1 MGIMSQTTLCIFG
14 GLTLVAFIGL
24 IVKWDSLTGSSV
36 KKISIRTSSLLLV
49 NFLFIFTLGLALNNY
64 GGFYGS
70 WSELVG
76 IQQVVA
82 SVPENSIVPITKA
95 EIAAGTITP
104 DGGVIL
110 REVIKG
116 EKSGIAGTILT
127 VLPSSYVNLVQS
139 NADPKSFRIFH
150 VMQLLSGF
158 PGYPSTWIHGMNM
171 VKYFEHQQL
180 IGAMPPTIAVL
191 PQINVLPHR
200 DTECLNVP
208 NGPQIETWLSQ
219 DVIDFEK
226 KHLNLRDER
235 WGVAG
240 YSTGGWCS
248 AMLTLKDPKVFLA
261 GASIAGYFEPQFATP
276 FPKASMAEM
285 AAAYNIKAIAASNPP
300 AVNLLLVNSLRD
312 ASTNKET
319 QNFYSLLQ
327 KPVKKSEI
335 TLVNSGHNLKA
346 WNKIEPELFQW
357 FGKVFKEERISTS
370 KKLSA

>member
-1 MGIMSQTTLCIFG
+1 
-14 GLTLVAFIGL
+14 
-24 IVKWDSLTGSSV
+24 
-36 KKISIRTSSLLLV
+36 
-49 NFLFIFTLGLALNNY
+49 
-64 GGFYGS
+64 
-70 WSELVG
+70 
-76 IQQVVA
+76 
-82 SVPENSIVPITKA
+82 
-95 EIAAGTITP
+95 
-104 DGGVIL
+104 
-110 REVIKG
+110 
-116 EKSGIAGTILT
+116 
-127 VLPSSYVNLVQS
+127 
-139 NADPKSFRIFH
+139 
-150 VMQLLSGF
+150 MQLLSGF

-300 AVNLLLVNSLRD
+300 KVNLLLVNSLRD